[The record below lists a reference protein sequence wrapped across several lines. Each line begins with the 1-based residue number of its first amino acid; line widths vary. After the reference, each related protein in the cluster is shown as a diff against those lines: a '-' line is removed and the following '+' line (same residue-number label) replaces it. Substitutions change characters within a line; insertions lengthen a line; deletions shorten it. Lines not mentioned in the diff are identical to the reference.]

1 MNNFPPDSQDNA
13 FWNRIS
19 TNSLVR
25 FLLFFASGWAFIEIF
40 KYFENILFTFILA
53 AILAFLL
60 NYPVRYLERYLG
72 RGWALGI
79 VIFLSLLIVISTGL
93 ALGTMFFNQ
102 FQQLV
107 SLMVENL
114 TSADNPFDRLQEFFT
129 NRKININ
136 LAPLETEF
144 NKSLG
149 SMMSVVLGTFSSL
162 PNALLSFIIIFVIAF
177 FMLVDGER
185 LWFFLLKLI
194 PYSHRNQ
201 FSLALQ
207 RSFLGFFRGQIL
219 LSFFLGTASFIV
231 FSILNIPFS
240 FSLAIIVSFFDF
252 IPGIGATLGILT
264 ISLIVLIQSGWWM
277 TVKLLFVSVILQ
289 QIQDNFIAPR
299 IMQSAVNIN
308 PIVLFFSLMIGGRI
322 AGILG
327 VFLSVP
333 IAGLIVNLLDI
344 EAMQSKEASKDSI
357 ETKA

>member
-1 MNNFPPDSQDNA
+1 MDNLPPDSQDNA
-13 FWNRIS
+13 LWNRVS

-25 FLLFFASGWAFIEIF
+25 FLLFFASGWALILIF
-40 KYFENILFTFILA
+40 NYFENIFFTFILA

-72 RGWALGI
+72 RGLALGI
-79 VIFLSLLIVISTGL
+79 VIFLSLFLIVATGL

-102 FQQLV
+102 FQQLL
-107 SLMVENL
+107 SLVVENL
-114 TSADNPFDRLQEFFT
+114 TSADNPFDRLQEFLT
-129 NRKININ
+129 NRRININ
-136 LAPLETEF
+136 LAPIEAEF

-149 SMMSVVLGTFSSL
+149 SMVSILVGTFSSL

-185 LWFFLLKLI
+185 LWFLLLKLI
-194 PYSHRNQ
+194 PYPHRSQ
-201 FSLALQ
+201 FSVALQ
-207 RSFLGFFRGQIL
+207 KSFLGFFRGQLL
-219 LSFFLGTASFIV
+219 LSFFLGISSFLV
-231 FSILNIPFS
+231 YSTLRIPFS
-240 FSLAIIVSFFDF
+240 LSLAIIVAFFDF
-252 IPGIGATLGILT
+252 IPGIGATLGILM
-264 ISLIVLIQSGWWM
+264 ISLIVLIQSGWFL
-277 TVKLLFVSVILQ
+277 TLQVLFVSVILQ

-308 PIVLFFSLMIGGRI
+308 PVVLFFALLVGAKI

-333 IAGLIVNLLDI
+333 IAGVIVNLLDI
-344 EAMQSKEASKDSI
+344 EEMQSKEGSKDSL